1 MSRQMRGNISTKM
14 IEQFLNG
21 PESPLK
27 LQQEIDKIEENACA
41 QRNTTSIY

>member
-1 MSRQMRGNISTKM
+1 M

-27 LQQEIDKIEENACA
+27 LEQEINKIEENICSE
-41 QRNTTSIY
+41 RNTTSIYKFT